1 MNSKRMKM
9 ELFDFELGDGNGE
22 TDQGDKD
29 KYWSDHEL
37 SSWADQVSNG

>member
-9 ELFDFELGDGNGE
+9 DLFVFELGDGNGE